1 MAKTYIPS
9 TVRALAAY
17 KAAKKRLAAKL
28 KKVKQEWWEHEGKR
42 LCYAYN
48 NAYRRAIRVRV
59 KVTKKGCKWK
69 ISGRNKLV
77 RAKSSGLNRG
87 VVLMLSWLLLLG
99 AMGEAKASS
108 HIGVNAAF
116 LPHPFGRW

>member
-28 KKVKQEWWEHEGKR
+28 KKVRQEWWEHEGKR

-48 NAYRRAIRVRV
+48 NAYRRANRVRV
-59 KVTKKGCKWK
+59 KVTKKRLQMEDKREK
-69 ISGRNKLV
+69 RISKGK
-77 RAKSSGLNRG
+77 K
-87 VVLMLSWLLLLG
+87 
-99 AMGEAKASS
+99 
-108 HIGVNAAF
+108 
-116 LPHPFGRW
+116 